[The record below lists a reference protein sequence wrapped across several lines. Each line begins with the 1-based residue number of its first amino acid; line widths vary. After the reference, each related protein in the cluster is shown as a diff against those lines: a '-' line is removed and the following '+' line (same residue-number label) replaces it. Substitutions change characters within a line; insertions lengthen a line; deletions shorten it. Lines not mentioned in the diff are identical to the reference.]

1 MRVQRLLLGL
11 SLAIAAL
18 VSGVTNA
25 GADRIYLEGGYLVG
39 GFPTGDWSKVAGAA
53 MGLEGT
59 NIVRL
64 DASQLIAFR
73 STLGW
78 AYNFSRTVD
87 VSSSNLAP
95 GDQLAIQTSN
105 NTLYFGI
112 GPELSKPSGPARGFV
127 YATVGFNT
135 NWTNGGLDGTVSGNR
150 YSANVGATSTVFA
163 WSVGGGLRKVMKG
176 VPGGKIE
183 LSAEYRS
190 GTGHNYLLPDDVR
203 SSGGNVAWDRKG
215 HVQDQV
221 LVRLGTV
228 YGR

>member
-1 MRVQRLLLGL
+1 MMGL
-11 SLAIAAL
+11 SLVIATL
-18 VSGVTNA
+18 VSGA
-25 GADRIYLEGGYLVG
+25 GIGRADRIYLEGGYLVG
-39 GFPTGDWSKVAGAA
+39 GFPMGDWSKVAGAA

-64 DASQLIAFR
+64 DASQLFAFR

-78 AYNFSRTVD
+78 EYNFSRTVD

-112 GPELSKPSGPARGFV
+112 GPELSKPSGPARGFI
-127 YATVGFNT
+127 YGTVGFNT
-135 NWTNGGLDGTVSGNR
+135 NWTNGGLDGTVAGNR
-150 YSANVGATSTVFA
+150 YSSNVGATSTVFA

-190 GTGHNYLLPDDVR
+190 GTGHNYLLPDDVH
-203 SSGGNVAWDRKG
+203 SSGGSVAWDRKG
-215 HVQDQV
+215 HAQDQV

>member
-1 MRVQRLLLGL
+1 MRVQRVLVCV
-11 SLAIAAL
+11 SVAFML
-18 VSGVTNA
+18 VSGAATSRA
-25 GADRIYLEGGYLVG
+25 ERIYLEGGYLVG
-39 GFPTGDWSKVAGAA
+39 GFPSGDWSKVAGAA

-64 DASQLIAFR
+64 DPTQLIAFR

-78 AYNFSRTVD
+78 EYNFSRTVD
-87 VSSSNLAP
+87 VPSSQLAP
-95 GDQLAIQTSN
+95 GDQLAIKTSN

-112 GPELSKPSGPARGFV
+112 GPELSKPTGPARGFV

-135 NWTNGGLDGTVSGNR
+135 NWTNGGLDGTVAGNR
-150 YSANVGATSTVFA
+150 YSAKVGATSTVFA
-163 WSVGGGLRKVMKG
+163 WSAGGGLRKTMKG

-190 GTGHNYLLPDDVR
+190 GTGHNYLLTDDVH
-203 SSGGNVAWDRKG
+203 SAAGNVTWERKG
-215 HVQDQV
+215 HAQDQI

>member
-1 MRVQRLLLGL
+1 MRAQRLLWGL
-11 SLAIAAL
+11 LLAIAVL
-18 VSGVTNA
+18 VSGVGNVR
-25 GADRIYLEGGYLVG
+25 ADRVYLEGGYLVG

-64 DASQLIAFR
+64 DATQLIAFR

-78 AYNFSRTVD
+78 EYNFSRTVD
-87 VSSSNLAP
+87 VSSANLTP

-105 NTLYFGI
+105 NTLYFGF
-112 GPELSKPSGPARGFV
+112 GPELSKPSGPARAFV

-135 NWTNGGLDGTVSGNR
+135 NWTNGGLDGTVGGNR

-163 WSVGGGLRKVMKG
+163 WSVGGGLRKTMKV

-183 LSAEYRS
+183 LSGEYRS
-190 GTGHNYLLPDDVR
+190 GTGHNYLLPDDVH
-203 SSGGNVAWDRKG
+203 SSGGNVAWERKG
-215 HVQDQV
+215 HIQDQI

>member
-1 MRVQRLLLGL
+1 MRVQGLLVVV
-11 SLAIAAL
+11 SLAAVAL
-18 VSGVTNA
+18 LSGVA
-25 GADRIYLEGGYLVG
+25 VGRADRIYLEGGYLVG

-64 DASQLIAFR
+64 DPNQLIAFR

-87 VSSSNLAP
+87 VAAANVAA
-95 GDQLAIQTSN
+95 GDQLAIKTSN

-112 GPELSKPSGPARGFV
+112 GPELSKPTGPMRGFV
-127 YATVGFNT
+127 YGTVGFNT

-163 WSVGGGLRKVMKG
+163 WSVGGGLRKTMKG
-176 VPGGKIE
+176 VPGGKVE

-190 GTGHNYLLPDDVR
+190 GTGHNYLLPDDVH
-203 SSGGNVAWDRKG
+203 SAGGNVAWDRKG
-215 HVQDQV
+215 NAQDQV

>member
-1 MRVQRLLLGL
+1 MIRRV
-11 SLAIAAL
+11 L
-18 VSGVTNA
+18 VSMCVVVVVLSA
-25 GADRIYLEGGYLVG
+25 AVGAVRAERIYLEGGYLVG
-39 GFPTGDWSKVAGAA
+39 GFPIGDWSKVAGAA

-64 DASQLIAFR
+64 DATQLIAFR

-78 AYNFSRTVD
+78 EYNFSRTVD
-87 VSSSNLAP
+87 VSSANLAA

-112 GPELSKPSGPARGFV
+112 GPELSKPTGPARGFV
-127 YATVGFNT
+127 YATAGFNT
-135 NWTNGGLDGTVSGNR
+135 NWTNGGMDGTVAGNR

-163 WSVGGGLRKVMKG
+163 WSVGGGLRKTMKG

-190 GTGHNYLLPDDVR
+190 GTGHNYLLPDDVH
-203 SSGGNVAWDRKG
+203 SAGGNVAWDRKG
-215 HVQDQV
+215 HAQDQV